1 MAYKMK
7 GSTFYGSPLKQKKGE
22 GKKPAEPK
30 EELNQFGETSA
41 EYKKRVAD
49 MGLNDDN
56 KKPSPAK
63 GFFGKL
69 LNPMSMLPGKLGDM
83 AGKLPGSNL

>member
-7 GSTFYGSPLKQKKGE
+7 GSTFYGKPANGKLTSKSTSPL
-22 GKKPAEPK
+22 
-30 EELNQFGETSA
+30 
-41 EYKKRVAD
+41 
-49 MGLNDDN
+49 
-56 KKPSPAK
+56 K

-69 LNPMSMLPGKLGDM
+69 LNPAQMLPGKLGKL